1 MKNLRW
7 AGAAGVALAG
17 LLASGCGVPG
27 GGGAAVSAGI
37 TGPRITRPV
46 TVQDVAALGPT
57 TLRVLADSGEDAT
70 LKALV
75 PMYEKKYPNVKVD
88 VVTKGFDDLMKTVV
102 NSMSGSDAP
111 DLVQGNQGYGTDGPL
126 VKAGLIRP
134 LDDVMRAYGWE
145 NTFTD
150 GALKQYRWTPDGAI
164 FGSGSLY
171 GISPA
176 TEYVGVFYNTDKL
189 AALGLKPPTGYAE
202 FTADLARAKAA
213 GQQPIMMG
221 NAEKYPASQ
230 IIGLVQAQNV
240 PSRDVRSWISG
251 VPGATISDDGT
262 KAAARTVQDW
272 AKQGWFG
279 KGYDGISSDDAVAK
293 FSHGQGVFLVAGS
306 WNAPALQQSMNGR
319 VGFTLPT
326 RPDGTR
332 ATVGSLGLG
341 WHINSRT
348 KELPAATAFLGML
361 MSDGFAQTIA
371 DVGRTPVTGQG
382 GVKAASPVVD
392 QVNRIGL
399 RLLADD
405 GQNFYL
411 DWASTTMLDTVG
423 AKTQDLLAGR
433 LSPGG
438 FTDGLQSDWQAFQN
452 QQREDAAAA
461 GGTP

>member
-1 MKNLRW
+1 MNKLRW
-7 AGAAGVALAG
+7 TGAAGVALAG
-17 LLASGCGVPG
+17 LLVSGCGVPG
-27 GGGAAVSAGI
+27 AGGTTASSGV
-37 TGPRITRPV
+37 TGPRITQPV
-46 TVQDVAALGPT
+46 TAQEVAKSGPT

-75 PMYEKKYPNVKVD
+75 PMYEKKYPGVKVD

-102 NSMSGSDAP
+102 NSMSGTDAP

-150 GALKQYRWTPDGAI
+150 GALKQYRWTPDGAV

-189 AALGLKPPTGYAE
+189 AKLGIEPPTTYAE
-202 FTADLARAKAA
+202 FTAALARAKAA
-213 GQQPIMMG
+213 GQQPIMLG

-230 IIGLVQAQNV
+230 VIGLVQAQNV
-240 PSRDVRSWISG
+240 ASRDIRSWISG
-251 VPGATISDDGT
+251 VPGATIADKGT
-262 KAAARTVQDW
+262 EAAAGTVQDW
-272 AKQGWFG
+272 AKRGWFG

-306 WNAPALQQSMNGR
+306 WNAPALQQSMNGH

-341 WHINSRT
+341 WHISSKT
-348 KELPAATAFLGML
+348 QHLPAAVAFLDML
-361 MSDGFAQTIA
+361 MSDRFAQTLA

-382 GVKAASPVVD
+382 TVKADSEVVD
-392 QVNRIGL
+392 QVNGIGL
-399 RLLADD
+399 KLLADD

-411 DWASTTMLDTVG
+411 DWASTTMLDTIG
-423 AKTQDLLAGR
+423 SKTQDLLAGR
-433 LSPGG
+433 ISPHG
-438 FTDGLQSDWQAFQN
+438 FTEGLQNNWQAFQD
-452 QQREDAAAA
+452 QQRQDAAAA